1 MNKILKNQVC
11 KLAPGTLISGKWHH
25 HTYRIVRL
33 LGIGATGVVYLVED
47 HTGVHVALKISFTNA
62 SVTSEVNVLK
72 HFSKVHGKV
81 LGPSLIDVDDWRMSY
96 QSEVL
101 SFYVMEYVKGESFLS
116 FVSSRGIE
124 WMPVLT
130 MQLLK
135 SLGELHQSGW
145 TFGDLKPDNL
155 IVTPTP
161 VQVRW
166 LDVGGTTLHGRS
178 IKEFTD
184 FYDRG
189 YWGLGTRQAQASYDL
204 FAVGMIMINA
214 VYPKRFKKT
223 EGGIA
228 QLKKMIG
235 AKAELKPYEKVLH
248 KALTGKYANAEEM
261 RQDLL
266 YITTHQD
273 KKDSSYRV
281 NIQSSKAPSKTRQT
295 KHKKKKRS
303 RFLETITL
311 FVSVTLIYLLYLW
324 IQVL

>member
-25 HTYRIVRL
+25 RTYRIVRL

>member
-1 MNKILKNQVC
+1 
-11 KLAPGTLISGKWHH
+11 
-25 HTYRIVRL
+25 

-124 WMPVLT
+124 WMPILT

-155 IVTPTP
+155 VVTPTP

-214 VYPKRFKKT
+214 VYPKRFKKI

-228 QLKKMIG
+228 QLKKVIG
-235 AKAELKPYEKVLH
+235 ANAELKPYEKVLH
-248 KALTGKYANAEEM
+248 KALTGKYASAEEM

-273 KKDSSYRV
+273 KKDASYRV
-281 NIQSSKAPSKTRQT
+281 NIQSSKASSKTRQT

-303 RFLETITL
+303 RFLETVTL